1 MIFIYLLS
9 FFALLPIFAYL
20 LNQGTTNKGY
30 ILGIATII
38 ILLCIFSFIGKFSY
52 LGFFEEQ
59 ELTNEIKDNIKN
71 DNGISSKTLQK
82 FEQLIEDENKI
93 YWMQGLILEAIDSKK
108 YNSAENLITYS
119 ERYFKSSEEKFIF
132 YSLYRDL
139 RDSKFP
145 LFANATILID
155 FDRPPNCSNY
165 SGLVEIFIM
174 NGPDIPIAKIN
185 VNENTMAI
193 LNNTSSSIPGFDVSS
208 AYLNKETVDI
218 QFSLICKNSETEYTT
233 EALVLLDQS
242 EPSNTYKI
250 SSNEWLKK

>member
-59 ELTNEIKDNIKN
+59 ELTNKIKDNIKN
-71 DNGISSKTLQK
+71 DNDISSKTLQK

-185 VNENTMAI
+185 VNENIMAI

>member
-71 DNGISSKTLQK
+71 DNDISSKTLQK

-185 VNENTMAI
+185 VNENIMAI

>member
-20 LNQGTTNKGY
+20 LSQGTTNKGY

-59 ELTNEIKDNIKN
+59 ELTNEIKDNIRN
-71 DNGISSKTLQK
+71 DDGISSKTLQK

>member
-59 ELTNEIKDNIKN
+59 ELTNEIKDNIRN
-71 DNGISSKTLQK
+71 DDGISSKTLQK

-139 RDSKFP
+139 RNSKFP

-218 QFSLICKNSETEYTT
+218 QFSLMCKNSETEYTT

>member
-38 ILLCIFSFIGKFSY
+38 VLLCIFSFIGKFSY

-208 AYLNKETVDI
+208 AYLNKETIDI

>member
-1 MIFIYLLS
+1 M
-9 FFALLPIFAYL
+9 PIFAYL

-218 QFSLICKNSETEYTT
+218 QFSLICKNSETEYTA

>member
-59 ELTNEIKDNIKN
+59 ELTNEIKDNIRN

-82 FEQLIEDENKI
+82 FDQLIEDENKI

>member
-30 ILGIATII
+30 ILGISTII

-59 ELTNEIKDNIKN
+59 ELTNEIKDNIRN

-119 ERYFKSSEEKFIF
+119 ERYFKSSEEKYIF

>member
-185 VNENTMAI
+185 VNENIMAI

>member
-38 ILLCIFSFIGKFSY
+38 VLLCIFSFIGKFSY

-185 VNENTMAI
+185 VNENTMAV

>member
-30 ILGIATII
+30 ILGISTII

-174 NGPDIPIAKIN
+174 NGPDLPIAKIN

>member
-38 ILLCIFSFIGKFSY
+38 ILLCFFSFIGKFSY

-59 ELTNEIKDNIKN
+59 ELTNKIKDNIKN
-71 DNGISSKTLQK
+71 DNDISSKTLQK

-185 VNENTMAI
+185 VNENIMAI

>member
-38 ILLCIFSFIGKFSY
+38 VLLCIFSFIGKFSY

-71 DNGISSKTLQK
+71 DNDISSKTLQK

>member
-174 NGPDIPIAKIN
+174 NGPNIPIAKIN

>member
-38 ILLCIFSFIGKFSY
+38 VLLCIFSFIGKFSY

-59 ELTNEIKDNIKN
+59 ELTNKIKDNIKN
-71 DNGISSKTLQK
+71 DNDISSKTLQK

-233 EALVLLDQS
+233 EALVLLDQT

-250 SSNEWLKK
+250 SANEWLKK

>member
-30 ILGIATII
+30 ILGISTII

-59 ELTNEIKDNIKN
+59 ELTNEIKDNIRN

>member
-233 EALVLLDQS
+233 EALVLLDQT

-250 SSNEWLKK
+250 SANEWLKK

>member
-71 DNGISSKTLQK
+71 DNDISSKTLQK

-119 ERYFKSSEEKFIF
+119 ERYFKSSEEKYIF

>member
-20 LNQGTTNKGY
+20 LNQGTANKGY
-30 ILGIATII
+30 IIGISTII
-38 ILLCIFSFIGKFSY
+38 IFLCIFSFIGKFSY

-59 ELTNEIKDNIKN
+59 VLTNEMKDDIKKDTS
-71 DNGISSKTLQK
+71 ISTTTLNK
-82 FEQLIEDENKI
+82 FERLIEDENKI
-93 YWMQGLILEAIDSKK
+93 YWMQSLILKAIDNKK
-108 YNSAENLITYS
+108 FNAAEGLITYS

-145 LFANATILID
+145 LFANSTIFID
-155 FDRPPNCSNY
+155 FDRPTNCSNY
-165 SGLVEIFIM
+165 EGLVEVFIM

-185 VNENTMAI
+185 VNKNTMAI
-193 LNNTSSSIPGFDVSS
+193 LNNTSSSIPGFDISS

-218 QFSLICKNSETEYTT
+218 QFSLMCINSDTQYIT
-233 EALVLLDQS
+233 EALILLDQS

>member
-59 ELTNEIKDNIKN
+59 ELTNKIKDNIKN
-71 DNGISSKTLQK
+71 DNDISSKTLQK

-208 AYLNKETVDI
+208 AYLNKETIDI

>member
-71 DNGISSKTLQK
+71 DNDISSKTLQK

>member
-1 MIFIYLLS
+1 M
-9 FFALLPIFAYL
+9 PIFRL
-20 LNQGTTNKGY
+20 LTKSGHCTNKGY

-59 ELTNEIKDNIKN
+59 ELTNEIKDNIRN
-71 DNGISSKTLQK
+71 DDGISSKTLQK

-139 RDSKFP
+139 RNSKFP

-218 QFSLICKNSETEYTT
+218 QFSLMCKNSETEYTT

>member
-38 ILLCIFSFIGKFSY
+38 VLLCIFSFIGKFSY

-59 ELTNEIKDNIKN
+59 ELTNEIKDNIRN

>member
-1 MIFIYLLS
+1 MS
-9 FFALLPIFAYL
+9 IFAYL

-59 ELTNEIKDNIKN
+59 ELTNEIKDNIRN

>member
-59 ELTNEIKDNIKN
+59 ELTNKIKDNIKN
-71 DNGISSKTLQK
+71 DNDISSKTLQK

-233 EALVLLDQS
+233 EALVLLDQT

-250 SSNEWLKK
+250 SANEWLKK

>member
-59 ELTNEIKDNIKN
+59 ELTNEIKDNIRN

-218 QFSLICKNSETEYTT
+218 QFSLMCKNSETEYTT
-233 EALVLLDQS
+233 EALVLLDK
-242 EPSNTYKI
+242 NL
-250 SSNEWLKK
+250 N

>member
-38 ILLCIFSFIGKFSY
+38 VLLCIFSFIGKFSY

-59 ELTNEIKDNIKN
+59 ELTNKIKDNIKN

-93 YWMQGLILEAIDSKK
+93 YWMQSLIVEAIDSKK
-108 YNSAENLITYS
+108 FNAAESLITYS

-139 RDSKFP
+139 SDSKFP

-174 NGPDIPIAKIN
+174 NGPDIPIAKII

-193 LNNTSSSIPGFDVSS
+193 LNTTSSSIPGFDISS

-218 QFSLICKNSETEYTT
+218 QFSLMCTNSDTQYIT
-233 EALVLLDQS
+233 EALILLDQS

>member
-59 ELTNEIKDNIKN
+59 ELTNEIKDNIRN

-233 EALVLLDQS
+233 EALVLLDQT

>member
-38 ILLCIFSFIGKFSY
+38 VLLCIFSFIGKFSY

-119 ERYFKSSEEKFIF
+119 DRYFKSSEEKFIF

>member
-71 DNGISSKTLQK
+71 DNDISSKTLQK

-233 EALVLLDQS
+233 EALVLLDQT

>member
-82 FEQLIEDENKI
+82 FEQLVEDENKI

>member
-250 SSNEWLKK
+250 SSTEWLKK

>member
-233 EALVLLDQS
+233 EALVLLDLS
-242 EPSNTYKI
+242 ESSNTYKI